1 MKTLSGML
9 ILVFALFFI
18 GCATQTGSSSTSS
31 EESTSASSA
40 QTTSGS
46 GGGNEGDTGPDVTD
60 SEIVWGP
67 HN

>member
-31 EESTSASSA
+31 AESTSGSSA
-40 QTTSGS
+40 ESTSGS
-46 GGGNEGDTGPDVTD
+46 GGVNEGDTGPDAPD